1 MDENGHHKE
10 TEIDTL
16 WVKRKKFIPNSQD
29 YPLAKQGEATRKMFP
44 GLNVT
49 VRKRICELGWGL

>member
-10 TEIDTL
+10 TEIDIL

-29 YPLAKQGEATRKMFP
+29 CPLAKQGEATRKIFP

-49 VRKRICELGWGL
+49 VRKRICELGWDL